1 MSRFS
6 RRDILGG
13 AVTTGAALGAAA
25 VAQAEPKQLPI
36 QNMKKTAQN
45 ATVYHCDF
53 GDAGRF
59 SQQLRNINNHLAVYN
74 YDQRA
79 LKVVIVAHS
88 AGIKFFLKDLADTP
102 WSQEQIDPQLIERM
116 RLCRPTALRSISARS
131 RSRRSTSTSPKPV
144 PTSTSPSS
152 RPVSRRR
159 LRFKP
164 RDFPISRLVD
174 RSVADVSHGTSLDQ
188 GFRSA

>member
-79 LKVVIVAHS
+79 FWWWHDKPIFGAPGEAREWFAGDSAIV
-88 AGIKFFLKDLADTP
+88 G
-102 WSQEQIDPQLIERM
+102 
-116 RLCRPTALRSISARS
+116 RP
-131 RSRRSTSTSPKPV
+131 
-144 PTSTSPSS
+144 
-152 RPVSRRR
+152 
-159 LRFKP
+159 
-164 RDFPISRLVD
+164 
-174 RSVADVSHGTSLDQ
+174 G
-188 GFRSA
+188 G

>member
-6 RRDILGG
+6 RRDMLGA

-25 VAQAEPKQLPI
+25 VAQAEPKQLSI
-36 QNMKKTAQN
+36 QNMKKTTQN

-53 GDAGRF
+53 GDAARF

-74 YDQRA
+74 NDPRA

-116 RLCRPTALRSISARS
+116 QTLSSYGVEVYLCKVTFSTLNINPAKARADECITFVPSGIAAAAALQ
-131 RSRRSTSTSPKPV
+131 T
-144 PTSTSPSS
+144 
-152 RPVSRRR
+152 
-159 LRFKP
+159 
-164 RDFPISRLVD
+164 
-174 RSVADVSHGTSLDQ
+174 Q
-188 GFRSA
+188 GFSYLKVG

>member
-6 RRDILGG
+6 RRDMLG
-13 AVTTGAALGAAA
+13 AVVTTGAALGAAA

-36 QNMKKTAQN
+36 QGMRKTAQN

-59 SQQLRNINNHLAVYN
+59 SQQLRNIGNHLAVYN
-74 YDQRA
+74 NDPRA

-102 WSQEQIDPQLIERM
+102 W
-116 RLCRPTALRSISARS
+116 
-131 RSRRSTSTSPKPV
+131 
-144 PTSTSPSS
+144 
-152 RPVSRRR
+152 
-159 LRFKP
+159 
-164 RDFPISRLVD
+164 
-174 RSVADVSHGTSLDQ
+174 
-188 GFRSA
+188 

>member
-116 RLCRPTALRSISARS
+116 QALS
-131 RSRRSTSTSPKPV
+131 
-144 PTSTSPSS
+144 
-152 RPVSRRR
+152 
-159 LRFKP
+159 
-164 RDFPISRLVD
+164 
-174 RSVADVSHGTSLDQ
+174 SHGVEVYLCKVTFATLNLNLAKARADEYITFVPSGIAAAAALQAQ
-188 GFRSA
+188 GFSYLKVG